1 MSTYMNIRIFGP
13 TLQKATMRGKKFM
26 KKELSYFVGVLFTKH
41 NKIVHCLDQLYKKAK
56 TVTKVNVKTC
66 HISFF
71 PCLATALVFV

>member
-1 MSTYMNIRIFGP
+1 
-13 TLQKATMRGKKFM
+13 M